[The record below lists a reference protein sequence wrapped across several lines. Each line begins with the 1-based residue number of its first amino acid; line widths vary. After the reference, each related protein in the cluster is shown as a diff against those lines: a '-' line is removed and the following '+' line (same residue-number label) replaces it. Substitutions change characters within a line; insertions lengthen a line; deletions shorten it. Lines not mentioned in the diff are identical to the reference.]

1 MGVAVVKDLGT
12 LTSVGLTTVAN
23 MEQYDSC
30 VFSVTV
36 ASVGTSVTIR
46 IEGSLDNSN
55 WFNLDAMEEDSVLA
69 GNGTAG
75 FSIQNAPIPYLRGRL
90 VAISGGTPSVTFK
103 VALSN

>member
-12 LTSVGLTTVAN
+12 LTSVGLTAVAN
-23 MEQYDSC
+23 MEQYDNA
-30 VFSVTV
+30 VFQVTV
-36 ASVGTSVTIR
+36 ANVGTSVTVR
-46 IEGSLDNSN
+46 VEGSLDNSN
-55 WFNLDAMEEDSVLA
+55 WFNLDAMEEDSTLA

-75 FSIQNAPIPYLRGRL
+75 FSIQNAPIPFLRGRL